1 VASYTAN
8 LAAFIT
14 ISATPALTAT
24 SVDQMQVD
32 GLNLCVMAGGW
43 ESRFSASYPRMSYLE
58 IEGQVT
64 GGEKLYDGQDCDA
77 VIAPRND
84 YDSWRTDPKY
94 CTFEVAE
101 TLWSEMGGW
110 MTNMESNCV
119 QYALEWAL
127 YGLQANG
134 TTDNLYRKYMPIAPC
149 AKESAVATDSF
160 ESTNTEARR
169 LSNDKFHVGIPP
181 SSRPMASGSTDR
193 HRKRRLKSEAAQGG
207 GSGAT
212 TRMSAFDFVG
222 IFLMWGIA
230 TGMVL
235 LYLFGVKLY
244 QIPTVAERIV
254 RFRIKHLGYV
264 VPEETP
270 SDECG
275 RNKNISI
282 NNENAM
288 LREVLR
294 QLGLLQHDIRQTQ
307 KLAVLTEEDRKGVK
321 ASGERAKANWTGD
334 GSRAAII
341 SSVAALNESSVSAK
355 ETHSHHTTASSMVA
369 AALHI
374 GHRTHTVH
382 VETPAPPSTSI

>member
-1 VASYTAN
+1 
-8 LAAFIT
+8 
-14 ISATPALTAT
+14 
-24 SVDQMQVD
+24 
-32 GLNLCVMAGGW
+32 
-43 ESRFSASYPRMSYLE
+43 
-58 IEGQVT
+58 
-64 GGEKLYDGQDCDA
+64 
-77 VIAPRND
+77 
-84 YDSWRTDPKY
+84 
-94 CTFEVAE
+94 
-101 TLWSEMGGW
+101 
-110 MTNMESNCV
+110 
-119 QYALEWAL
+119 
-127 YGLQANG
+127 
-134 TTDNLYRKYMPIAPC
+134 
-149 AKESAVATDSF
+149 
-160 ESTNTEARR
+160 
-169 LSNDKFHVGIPP
+169 
-181 SSRPMASGSTDR
+181 MASGSTDR

-207 GSGAT
+207 GSGDT

-264 VPEETP
+264 VPEETH

-275 RNKNISI
+275 QNKNISI

-307 KLAVLTEEDRKGVK
+307 KLAVLTEEDRQGVK
-321 ASGERAKANWTGD
+321 ATGERAKANWTGD

-374 GHRTHTVH
+374 GHRTHTRHCPRGDSGTTFDVSMIWH
-382 VETPAPPSTSI
+382 QQGWVQRANSRVMHRVEHETRRSSVRPAPPLGIRAA